1 MRAEDLLELIDEYNS
16 NKEEMFDKCA
26 DIFISQALQIQ
37 PLYEALRKK
46 GFECY
51 VDKENY
57 QLIIALDIN

>member
-1 MRAEDLLELIDEYNS
+1 MELYGFHDEDI
-16 NKEEMFDKCA
+16 
-26 DIFISQALQIQ
+26 LQIQ